1 MYYKPLFPD
10 GRQIHLPWQIKIL
23 NYMIVWP
30 LRDNPTQFVQ
40 FFGYITV
47 SLGLLIFLMVNEGEI
62 LFIIE
67 NFNDINKMVEALVM
81 CIVLNECILRIF
93 NMASTKDTFKKFLKD
108 FFLSIYIDEKT
119 NPKTW
124 KQIQRGLIPT
134 TVYSYT
140 YILTM
145 VSFQILPIMNFSK
158 NRRILPYPISL
169 HYEVEKPTLY
179 GLTLMYLYYTGST
192 VTFFLIGE
200 AYLLA
205 TFILHLN
212 ARYLILLEE
221 IQLCSGELL
230 KRVPKSRLASEFRKK
245 IIYLNERNCNLDRFA
260 GHLDK
265 IHNFRIFVMIFF
277 SAALLCV
284 LSVQVASLGMSP
296 SKNIAYLFWMIAKIS
311 ELTLFGTLGS
321 TLIQTTGRMSSAY
334 YLSNWE
340 EIINQSTNSK
350 ENILLMKDLQ
360 VCMSLHQNSKRLT
373 GYKFFDVSLDTV
385 VMVLR
390 GAFSYYTCLHT
401 IKQTKEH

>member
-1 MYYKPLFPD
+1 
-10 GRQIHLPWQIKIL
+10 
-23 NYMIVWP
+23 
-30 LRDNPTQFVQ
+30 
-40 FFGYITV
+40 
-47 SLGLLIFLMVNEGEI
+47 
-62 LFIIE
+62 
-67 NFNDINKMVEALVM
+67 
-81 CIVLNECILRIF
+81 
-93 NMASTKDTFKKFLKD
+93 MASTKDTFKKFLKE

-124 KQIQRGLIPT
+124 KQIRRGLIPT

-212 ARYLILLEE
+212 ARYLILQED
-221 IQLCSGELL
+221 IQQCSGELL
-230 KRVPKSRLASEFRKK
+230 KR
-245 IIYLNERNCNLDRFA
+245 
-260 GHLDK
+260 
-265 IHNFRIFVMIFF
+265 
-277 SAALLCV
+277 
-284 LSVQVASLGMSP
+284 LGISP
-296 SKNIAYLFWMIAKIS
+296 TKNIAYLFWMIAKIS

-321 TLIQTTGRMSSAY
+321 TLIQTNGRMSSAY

-340 EIINQSTNSK
+340 KIINQSTNSK

-360 VCMSLHQNSKRLT
+360 ICMSLHQNSKRLT

-385 VMVLR
+385 VMVLK